1 MRLRERDRQTDRQRE
16 REGDGRMDGRT
27 EEKTGG
33 RRDKDNKSSITYIQL
48 FHGTSVVLLLSND
61 ESKTKRSNNP
71 KDCPLVSRLQA
82 TKLLKYVYKLFTV
95 VINECS

>member
-1 MRLRERDRQTDRQRE
+1 MRERERDRQTDRQRE
-16 REGDGRMDGRT
+16 RGDDEGTDGKKG
-27 EEKTGG
+27 
-33 RRDKDNKSSITYIQL
+33 DKDNKSSITYIQL

-71 KDCPLVSRLQA
+71 KDCSLVSRLQA